1 MRQFERR
8 EEIQEALKLLGRNMA
23 LNYAPD
29 IRLLCCGGSGL
40 CVLEILSR
48 TTKDVDALAIITD
61 DEILAPITEFSPE
74 MDVAISKTARSL
86 GLADDWLNAEAS
98 SLLDRGLPEG
108 ILQRSAIH
116 SHQYGPCLTVQF
128 IDRVDQ
134 VALKLLAA
142 MDPTNGRRHVEDLV
156 KMRPAEDEI
165 RQGLDWLL
173 AWRSNVE
180 FKKRLA
186 FLVDALGFPE
196 LAETVTAAMT

>member
-1 MRQFERR
+1 M
-8 EEIQEALKLLGRNMA
+8 
-23 LNYAPD
+23 
-29 IRLLCCGGSGL
+29 
-40 CVLEILSR
+40 LEILSR

-74 MDVAISKTARSL
+74 MDVAISKTAQAL

-116 SHQYGPCLTVQF
+116 SRQYGPCLTVQF

-142 MDPTNGRRHVEDLV
+142 IDPTNGRRHEEDLV

-165 RQGLDWLL
+165 TQALKWLL
-173 AWRSNVE
+173 AWKSNVE
-180 FKKRLA
+180 FKTRLA

-196 LAETVTAAMT
+196 LAGTVTAAET